1 MNLTDELVERISKIE
16 NGFRHIYSEA
26 EKIVSTYTSEESF
39 TIAKQLYSYEAY
51 QARMLATV
59 IFGHLAQKDKEA
71 YDFLKSRI
79 SFDTNWRVQEMLAT
93 AFDLFCKYTGYENS
107 IPVINEWLNDSNPNI
122 CRAVTEGLRFWT
134 KRPYFI
140 DNPKLAI
147 ELISRHKDHESA
159 FVRKSVGNALKDI
172 SRKHK
177 LLIEDELS
185 TWDLTNARILLTYKY
200 ATKHLKKQMSKN
212 EETK

>member
-1 MNLTDELVERISKIE
+1 MNLTDELVERISKIK

-26 EKIVSTYTSEESF
+26 ENIISTYTSEESF
-39 TIAKQLYSYEAY
+39 KISVQLYSYDAY

-59 IFGHLAQKDKEA
+59 IFGHLAHEDKEA
-71 YDFLKSRI
+71 YDFLKSQI

-107 IPVINEWLNDSNPNI
+107 LPVINEWLNDSNPNI